1 MRGGNMLSN
10 FFFGSTQFTVLE
22 GQDGQKWLVAREL
35 CGYLRLK
42 NITVF
47 VKKLPADC
55 KQRVVIEEFK
65 SKGKG
70 RGGDNGVRIIV
81 NREGAVRLISASTR
95 EEAERFK
102 KWLFGE
108 VFGEI
113 EKNGVYIHK
122 RQIEA
127 PQPDPEQ
134 KQLFQ
139 DPTGI
144 LPSFDHAPVNYGEAC
159 QHLADFFVAGKELV
173 TQNVG
178 QQRQLVIAEKT
189 INQASAKIIKM
200 EPKVEAF
207 DQCHNATG
215 NISLRDCANTINV
228 PSHTLT
234 AQAVEAEILYYNGRG
249 VLCAYAKYLRMGWF
263 ATKSISREW
272 TKTLFIQTMVTPK
285 GQHMLWKLFGRE
297 KKGE

>member
-1 MRGGNMLSN
+1 MLDH
-10 FFFGSTQFTVLE
+10 FFFGAIQFTVLT
-22 GQDGQKWLVAREL
+22 GKDGKKWLVAREL
-35 CGYLRLK
+35 CEYLKLY
-42 NITVF
+42 NTNAF
-47 VKKLPADC
+47 VKKLPDDC
-55 KQRVVIEEFK
+55 KQRVVIDAFK
-65 SKGKG
+65 SRGKG

-102 KWLFGE
+102 KWLYGE
-108 VFGEI
+108 VFGDI
-113 EKNGVYIHK
+113 EETGEYIHK
-122 RQIEA
+122 PKIEA
-127 PQPDPEQ
+127 PKPDPKQ

-144 LPSFDHAPVNYGEAC
+144 LPSFDHAPENYGEAC
-159 QHLADFFVAGKELV
+159 QHLADYFVAGKELV
-173 TQNVG
+173 TQNVD

-215 NISLRDCANTINV
+215 NISFRDTANVLNI

-234 AQAVEAEILYYNGRG
+234 AQMVEANILYYNGRG
-249 VLCAYAKYLRMGWF
+249 ALCAYAKYLRMGWF
-263 ATKSISREW
+263 ATKAVSPDW
-272 TKTLFIQTMVTPK
+272 TDKEFIQTLVTPK
-285 GQHMLWKLFGRE
+285 GQHMLWKLFGKK